1 MDVRDVAAAHVLAM
15 TNQDILF
22 DTFNI
27 AAHSP
32 FQESDMSAS
41 LRDATSVLQCRVPEA
56 VQFFVQR
63 GWSLPTHIDR
73 VYVIEKAMQ
82 QLKYQPVYNFEKYI
96 SSLPG

>member
-1 MDVRDVAAAHVLAM
+1 MIRLTSRLTH
-15 TNQDILF
+15 
-22 DTFNI
+22 
-27 AAHSP
+27 P
-32 FQESDMSAS
+32 FKKVICQRL

-82 QLKYQPVYNFEKYI
+82 QLQYQPVYNFEKSI